1 MGIRVGGQPIDLVY
15 VFCYLDCMLKNDG
28 NYEKDIQQRCAEGNS
43 AFNSLIKCLWST
55 PIADEVKLRVYL
67 SAIRPI
73 MIIKTNINTIGSKV
87 LACRTKHGSAQAYDL
102 SNPHTLALH
111 KLYRIERTTPRQ
123 KGYEL
128 LKNPRLNKGLAFS
141 LKERHHLGIHGLLPP
156 AFMTI
161 QQQVYRV
168 MKRIRE
174 QPDNLSKYIILDELQ
189 NRCERLFYRVLSENV
204 KELMPIVYT
213 PTVGL
218 ACQKF
223 GSIFRRPKGVYITIN
238 DNSISKIYQ
247 ILSNWPERNVK
258 AIVVTDGERILGLG
272 DLGANGMGIPI
283 GKLALYVAL
292 AGVQP
297 SWCLP
302 VLIDAGTNNQK
313 NLEDPLYIGI
323 RRKRVRGEE
332 YDQLIDNFMK
342 AVSKR
347 FGRGTLVQFEDF
359 AFQNAYR
366 LLDKYRED
374 YCVFNDD
381 IQGTAA
387 VIVAGLIAST
397 RITKKPL
404 HEQKFLFHGA
414 GAAGLGIAE
423 LMVMHMIE
431 EGATEEQACNNI
443 VMNDAGGLVTKKR
456 AQSMTTRHRRFAK
469 DMNEMNNLMEIV
481 KAVKPNGIIGVST
494 QGGAFTPEIIKEMS
508 KNNER
513 PIIFALSNPTIKA
526 ECTAKDA
533 IEHSNGTVLFAS
545 GSPFDDVEF
554 NGKHFQP
561 GQGNNSY
568 IFPGIGLSL
577 VLWKARKVPEIVF
590 LIAARTCAKMVSDKA
605 LHTYG
610 RLYPRVE
617 NIRELSVQ
625 IAIDVG
631 EYLYK
636 ENLAMLYP
644 KPENMEMY
652 VRHHV
657 YSLDYYELINKAYR
671 WPEQDSKRGY
681 PVPKMSGQTTTE
693 DE

>member
-1 MGIRVGGQPIDLVY
+1 MEIYIR
-15 VFCYLDCMLKNDG
+15 
-28 NYEKDIQQRCAEGNS
+28 
-43 AFNSLIKCLWST
+43 T
-55 PIADEVKLRVYL
+55 
-67 SAIRPI
+67 
-73 MIIKTNINTIGSKV
+73 IKTNINTIGSKV

-247 ILSNWPERNVK
+247 ILSNWPERN

-414 GAAGLGIAE
+414 GA
-423 LMVMHMIE
+423 
-431 EGATEEQACNNI
+431 
-443 VMNDAGGLVTKKR
+443 
-456 AQSMTTRHRRFAK
+456 

-625 IAIDVG
+625 IAID
-631 EYLYK
+631 
-636 ENLAMLYP
+636 
-644 KPENMEMY
+644 EMY

-671 WPEQDSKRGY
+671 WPEQDSKPGY